1 MFLLSYGLSFAW
13 TKRPALAGLALA
25 IVLSALVMATRWHQ
39 DWGDSEGTYALTAR
53 SLLNGGDLYGDVV
66 VAQPPVLFVVGAGVL
81 AIGDSLEVLRAVM
94 VALQLLALA
103 LLAAAVWRMTR
114 SQWAVALTPP
124 LGVLLPWTVHQQGSF
139 QPEALALPCLAGALV
154 LAARRRGSGW
164 AGAFLAIAVGTK
176 LPMAIPALFGVW
188 AATDRRAAAAGFA
201 ATLMVLGAVSLAVFG
216 DGVVNYTVL
225 AQLEVGRHA
234 VRPMAGVGVQAAWNL
249 TPLALGCLA
258 AAVAWRRGWRPCD
271 PQQWR
276 VAVALGAGTML
287 TLASITKVGTSLSV
301 MPPVEA
307 LLLPVA
313 MTGAAAWLKGATL
326 RRALAAVG
334 LVAFLLAQSVSLL
347 ADPRNGGV
355 VFLRPFSPPAWGLAL
370 TRREVDAQVSALQR
384 CPSTLPS
391 SQDPAVTFR
400 AHRRMPGGQ
409 PDLFLPVRARRLAG
423 VAKRVADDW
432 RRCP

>member
-1 MFLLSYGLSFAW
+1 MFSLSYGLSFPW
-13 TKRPALAGLALA
+13 SKRPALAGLALA

-114 SQWAVALTPP
+114 SQWAMALTPP
-124 LGVLLPWTVHQQGSF
+124 LGVILPWTVHQQGSF

-154 LAARRRGSGW
+154 LAARRCGSGW
-164 AGAFLAIAVGTK
+164 AGALLAIAVGIK

-188 AATDRRAAAAGFA
+188 AAADRRAAAASFA
-201 ATLMVLGAVSLAVFG
+201 ATLVVLGAVSLAVFG

-225 AQLEVGRHA
+225 AQLDVGRHPA
-234 VRPMAGVGVQAAWNL
+234 RTMAGVGVQAAWNL

-276 VAVALGAGTML
+276 VALALGTGTML

-326 RRALAAVG
+326 RRALAALG

-347 ADPRNGGV
+347 AAPRSGGV
-355 VFLRPFSPPAWGLAL
+355 VFLRPLSPPAWGIAL

-384 CPSTLPS
+384 CSRTLPS

-409 PDLFLPVRARRLAG
+409 PDLFLPVRAKRLAG
-423 VAKRVADDW
+423 VAKRVADDRW
-432 RRCP
+432 RCP